1 MKLPFH
7 WTSATPK
14 HYKKNVVIGDLHR
27 IKNFSSTFEQEV
39 RIIRDKFIKVGYL
52 FPFINSIAD
61 VFNQEKE
68 DLLIPTNLFEE
79 REELSFQIPFCKR
92 NENKISRIN
101 DKLEVFTNCKVKF
114 GIFGK
119 QERLDLSL
127 C

>member
-39 RIIRDKFIKVGYL
+39 RIIRDKFIKAGYL

-61 VFNQEKE
+61 VFN
-68 DLLIPTNLFEE
+68 
-79 REELSFQIPFCKR
+79 
-92 NENKISRIN
+92 
-101 DKLEVFTNCKVKF
+101 
-114 GIFGK
+114 
-119 QERLDLSL
+119 
-127 C
+127 